1 MLTIMKFIQLVF
13 FVFITSLIQETFAT
27 ETSKAGASSKKP
39 LPEVVFKT
47 TMGTY
52 TLELYPEKFPKTVAN
67 FLAYVD
73 EGFYNNTLF
82 HRVIPGFVVQGGGF
96 IKGMKKKQNHY
107 PIINES
113 NNGLKNIRGA
123 ISMARARD
131 PQSATT
137 QFFINVTHNPSL
149 DFRNNQPGYAVFGK
163 VTEGMGVIDKIIAVP
178 TKTTGNY
185 KDIPQDDVV
194 ILSAKLKGSIVV
206 QDEAKETD
214 VAEPDEYI
222 AGEHYIVLD
231 KPVATRDSSKIEVV
245 EMFSYGCPHCYEFEP
260 LIKAWS
266 KKQASKI
273 DFWFFPAVWNESMKL
288 FARAFYT
295 AYYLNIAE
303 KIHMPLFKAVVIEQ
317 KNLSKESMMVDFFI
331 QYGIDKKTFTEAFNS
346 TDVANQVKLAEERV
360 DHYKPSGAPEIIVNG
375 KYRIDRMRA
384 GGIKEMLAVADYLI
398 NKELITNRII
408 SR

>member
-13 FVFITSLIQETFAT
+13 FVFSASLIQETFAT
-27 ETSKAGASSKKP
+27 ETSIAGASSKTP
-39 LPEVVFKT
+39 LPEVVFET

-52 TLELYPEKFPKTVAN
+52 TLELNPEKAPKTVAN

-73 EGFYNNTLF
+73 KGFYNNTLF

-107 PIINES
+107 PIKNES

-123 ISMARARD
+123 ISMARTKD
-131 PQSATT
+131 PQSASS

-149 DFRNNQPGYAVFGK
+149 DFQGNQLGYAVFGK
-163 VTEGMGVIDKIIAVP
+163 VTEGMDVIDKIIAVP
-178 TKTTGNY
+178 TKTSGNY
-185 KDIPQDDVV
+185 KDIPQDDVI
-194 ILSAKLKGSIVV
+194 ILSAKLKDSVVV
-206 QDEAKETD
+206 QDEAEETD
-214 VAEPDEYI
+214 RFT
-222 AGEHYIVLD
+222 AGEHYFVLD

-260 LIKAWS
+260 LIKEWS
-266 KKQASKI
+266 KKQAHDI
-273 DFWFFPAVWNESMKL
+273 DYWSFPAVWNESMKL

-295 AYYLNIAE
+295 AHHLNIAK

-317 KNLSKESMMVDFFI
+317 KNLSKESMMADFFT

-346 TDVANQVKLAEERV
+346 TDVINQVKLAEERV
-360 DHYKPSGAPEIIVNG
+360 SHYKPAGAPEIIVNG

-384 GGIKEMLAVADYLI
+384 GGIKQMLAVADYLI
-398 NKELITNRII
+398 NKERDTNGTI